1 MKILIIS
8 NLYPSTEKIGNEIGN
23 MLLHHYA
30 RHLVKNHQLT
40 VINPH
45 SYNLLEIFRRERFVR
60 SFTLDGIKIF
70 NRSVL
75 RLPGDYLVKRK
86 FRSVVDVKDCE
97 LLIGCLPVGLEI
109 ANYLS
114 KKFHVPHIS
123 YLHITDFYRSGVSE
137 NKLTSK
143 YRNFLQSAAGFAFIS
158 AKLQKSFQRHL
169 GKGINQCIL
178 PGAISK
184 EWVEALKDRTFE
196 LGDSVRIVTPSRII
210 QRKNIE
216 LILEA
221 LQVLDD
227 DRLHFTL
234 AGHGEHARK
243 LEEKCREEALLDSS
257 VSFVG
262 VKTHSEIRELMD
274 ANDFMILLSVN
285 ESFGL
290 VYLEAM
296 ARGSITI
303 GTKGEGIDGVIEHG
317 KNGFLCEPTTA
328 ALVELFKEILAMEP
342 SQLSTVSKAGQVTA
356 QQYLYENQ
364 AQHFVEFIEKCL

>member
-1 MKILIIS
+1 
-8 NLYPSTEKIGNEIGN
+8 

-30 RHLVKNHQLT
+30 RHLVKDHQLT

-45 SYNLLEIFRRERFVR
+45 SYNLLEIFQRERFAR

-70 NRSVL
+70 NRPVL

-86 FRSVVDVKDCE
+86 FRSVVDVTDCE

-123 YLHITDFYRSGVSE
+123 YLHITDFYRSGVSK
-137 NKLTSK
+137 NRLTNK

-158 AKLQKSFQRHL
+158 AKLQNSFQMHL
-169 GKGINQCIL
+169 GKNINQCIL

-184 EWVEALKDRTFE
+184 EWVEALGDRTFE

-210 QRKNIE
+210 ERKNIA
-216 LILEA
+216 LILEF
-221 LQVLDD
+221 LQIIDD
-227 DRLHFTL
+227 DRLHLTL
-234 AGHGEHARK
+234 AGHGEHAPK
-243 LEEKCREEALLDSS
+243 LAEKCRKEALLESS
-257 VSFVG
+257 VSFLG
-262 VKTHSEIRELMD
+262 MKTHAEIRELMD
-274 ANDFMILLSVN
+274 TNDFMILLSVN

-296 ARGSITI
+296 ARGCIAI

-317 KNGFLCEPTTA
+317 KNGFLCEPTAA
-328 ALVELFKEILAMEP
+328 ALVELFKEILVMEP
-342 SQLSTVSKAGQVTA
+342 SQLRRVSKAGKVTA
-356 QQYLYENQ
+356 EQYLYQNQ
-364 AQHFVEFIEKCL
+364 AQLFTEFIENLT